1 MTIVYN
7 WLPKKEPHLPPDYD
21 EDVVY
26 AVRAV
31 SNGSANEV
39 QQKLFWEYLM
49 YVTAASEQYQ
59 DLSYRPG
66 EMGTR
71 AMDFAEGKRFVG
83 LMIRKFLHPALTPKP
98 KTQAKPRPNLRDLR
112 AKREERQQ
120 PKDTQ

>member
-1 MTIVYN
+1 MSIVRA
-7 WLPKKEPHLPPDYD
+7 WLPKKEPHEPPDYD
-21 EDVVY
+21 DDVVF
-26 AVRAV
+26 AVRAITT
-31 SNGSANEV
+31 GTANEA

-66 EMGTR
+66 ERGTR

-83 LMIRKFLHPALTPKP
+83 LKIRKLLHPALTPKP
-98 KTQAKPRPNLRDLR
+98 KAAPKPRPNLRDMR

-120 PKDTQ
+120 PKDNP